1 MTKLSESKLIRDLKS
16 IPSPIFYV
24 FATVVLCCSIFIC
37 GFTVRGILT
46 GIFLVLLT
54 ACASSDIKDGIV
66 ADFVHILIVVLS
78 FLNIMSRPNIAFDS
92 ILEHL
97 IGAVIVSVPMLI
109 IALIIKGAFGGGD
122 IKLMASSGLY
132 LGAKA
137 IIAGFTLGMFS
148 AGLYA
153 IVLLILHKVERKS
166 KIRLVPFLVYGLVII
181 SLYVEQNI
189 NRLSIVAQMC

>member
-1 MTKLSESKLIRDLKS
+1 M
-16 IPSPIFYV
+16 
-24 FATVVLCCSIFIC
+24 
-37 GFTVRGILT
+37 
-46 GIFLVLLT
+46 LLT

-66 ADFVHILIVVLS
+66 PDFVHILVVVLA
-78 FLNIMSRPNIAFDS
+78 FFNIMSSQNITLET

-122 IKLMASSGLY
+122 IKLMASSGMY

-153 IVLLILHKVERKS
+153 IVLLILHKVERRS